1 MSKASAPVSR
11 FAWRSAPPGRLMG
24 RGHGAGDLLEAHEWR
39 VLEQR
44 PGCLR
49 LDVHLP
55 DRLRNPR
62 GQLFGGFAPTY
73 VDLVAI
79 HTLRAG
85 EPRDGRRAWLA
96 TVNMRID
103 YLEPIEGPRF
113 VIESELQFR
122 RGRNAWVQTRFVDVE
137 GQPLLSALTVLR
149 DSGIPLPEDGS
160 SPSPDPTS
168 DR

>member
-1 MSKASAPVSR
+1 MRMLTVASQPRRPSR
-11 FAWRSAPPGRLMG
+11 GSPARSVWM
-24 RGHGAGDLLEAHEWR
+24 
-39 VLEQR
+39 
-44 PGCLR
+44 
-49 LDVHLP
+49 
-55 DRLRNPR
+55 
-62 GQLFGGFAPTY
+62 
-73 VDLVAI
+73 
-79 HTLRAG
+79 
-85 EPRDGRRAWLA
+85 A

-103 YLEPIEGPRF
+103 YLEPIEGPRV